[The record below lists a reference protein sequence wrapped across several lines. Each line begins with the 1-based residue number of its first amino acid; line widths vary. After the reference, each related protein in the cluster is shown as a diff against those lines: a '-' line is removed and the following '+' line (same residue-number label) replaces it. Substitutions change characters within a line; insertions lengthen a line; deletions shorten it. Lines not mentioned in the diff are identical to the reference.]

1 MAWIAV
7 AAMVPKPARASMLS
21 HPLSVQLTPQQ
32 LRWLDALRARAGLTR
47 SAMLRTV
54 LQQAMERDSG
64 RTA

>member
-1 MAWIAV
+1 
-7 AAMVPKPARASMLS
+7 MLS

-64 RTA
+64 RAA

>member
-1 MAWIAV
+1 
-7 AAMVPKPARASMLS
+7 MLS

-32 LRWLDALRARAGLTR
+32 LRWLDALRVRAGLTR

-64 RTA
+64 RAA